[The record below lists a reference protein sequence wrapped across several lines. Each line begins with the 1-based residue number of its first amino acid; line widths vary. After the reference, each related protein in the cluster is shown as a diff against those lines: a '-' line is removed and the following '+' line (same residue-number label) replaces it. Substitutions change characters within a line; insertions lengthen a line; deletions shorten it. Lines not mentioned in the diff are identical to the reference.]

1 MVKVKKI
8 EIKTLVSSDQKG
20 AITRELKIK
29 LKQLILI
36 IINTYFIFVKILFG
50 ILLKNMYFKFIKK

>member
-29 LKQLILI
+29 FKQLILI

>member
-29 LKQLILI
+29 FKQLILI
-36 IINTYFIFVKILFG
+36 IIDTYFILHYFC
-50 ILLKNMYFKFIKK
+50 LKKIKKNIY